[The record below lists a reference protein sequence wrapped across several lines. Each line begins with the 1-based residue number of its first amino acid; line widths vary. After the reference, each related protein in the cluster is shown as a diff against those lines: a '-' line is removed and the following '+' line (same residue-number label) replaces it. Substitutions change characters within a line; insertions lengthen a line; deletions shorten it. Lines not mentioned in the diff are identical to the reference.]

1 MENIVYYLFCTMCI
15 GGAVGVI
22 VLKDFINT
30 AMSMLVSMLG
40 VAGLML
46 LMNAYFPAFIMIT
59 VYAGAVMVLF
69 VFVVM
74 LVGDEKQERHWS
86 KRMALVVLW
95 AALCVMVGVFAPEL
109 VAKAKD
115 LQMLQNGAVSKAQ
128 NYGVSILSTFMFPLQ
143 ITGILLLVAMVGVIV
158 IAKPNATKKVK
169 SDML

>member
-1 MENIVYYLFCTMCI
+1 MENFIYYLFCAMCV

-22 VLKDFINT
+22 SLRDFINS

-46 LMNAYFPAFIMIT
+46 LMKAYFAAFVMIA

-74 LVGDEKQERHWS
+74 LVGDKKVER
-86 KRMALVVLW
+86 RMGRQIALVVLW
-95 AALCVMVGVFAPEL
+95 ALLCVIIGVYVPEIVENTEMVEL
-109 VAKAKD
+109 TQGNA
-115 LQMLQNGAVSKAQ
+115 LSKAQ
-128 NYGVSILSTFMFPLQ
+128 NYGVSILSDFIFPLQ
-143 ITGILLLVAMVGVIV
+143 IVGVLLLAAMVGVIV

>member
-1 MENIVYYLFCTMCI
+1 MEDIIYYLFCAMCI
-15 GGAVGVI
+15 GGALGVI

-59 VYAGAVMVLF
+59 DYAGAVMVLF

-74 LVGDEKQERHWS
+74 LVGDEKESRHWG
-86 KRMALVVLW
+86 KRISLIVLW
-95 AALCVMVGVFAPEL
+95 AVLCVMIGIFAPEL
-109 VAKAKD
+109 VEKAKE
-115 LQMLQNGAVSKAQ
+115 LQISNVDSLSKAQ
-128 NYGVSILSTFMFPLQ
+128 NYGICMLTKFIFPLQ
-143 ITGILLLVAMVGVIV
+143 IVAVLLLAAMVGVIV
-158 IAKPNATKKVK
+158 IAKPNTTKKVK